1 MEIKIWLLFV
11 LAELLIEITPGPAV
25 LLVSSQGLKYGTK
38 CSCYG
43 ALGIVLAS
51 GLYFVLSSLGIVT
64 LILSVNHVLSIVKF
78 AGAIYLIVT
87 GLLMIYTS
95 YRNTH
100 VISMDLKEVKYSK
113 AFYQGMIAEFSNPKA
128 VIFFMAILP
137 QFITQGKNIS
147 LQFIVLGITSLTI
160 EFIVLMLYGF
170 MASNS
175 KKLVKEN
182 SKFTK
187 TKDRIAGVALIGV
200 GVKLCL

>member
-1 MEIKIWLLFV
+1 
-11 LAELLIEITPGPAV
+11 
-25 LLVSSQGLKYGTK
+25 
-38 CSCYG
+38 
-43 ALGIVLAS
+43 
-51 GLYFVLSSLGIVT
+51 VLSF
-64 LILSVNHVLSIVKF
+64 VKF
-78 AGAIYLIVT
+78 ASAIYLIVT

-100 VISMDLKEVKYSK
+100 AISINLKEVKYSK

-137 QFITQGKNIS
+137 QFITQGKNIP
-147 LQFIVLGITSLTI
+147 LQFIVLGITSLAI